1 MSTRKSTTRWAVH
14 KRGTEQFGYLCSF
27 KSEAEDLLNDLFKNA
42 YTMSEEEK
50 SRYCVAEVTVTWDDG
65 EEDLEKKKKNERTG
79 HVQ

>member
-27 KSEAEDLLNDLFKNA
+27 KSEAEDLLNELFKNF

-50 SRYCVAEVTVTWDDG
+50 LKHCVAEVTITWDDG
-65 EEDLEKKKKNERTG
+65 EEENLEKKNERTG

>member
-42 YTMSEEEK
+42 YTMSEKEK
-50 SRYCVAEVTVTWDDG
+50 SKYCVAEVTVTWD
-65 EEDLEKKKKNERTG
+65 EDEVLEKKKKETTV